1 MRRNCLFWQGFRAN
15 LFAAC
20 PAALVGGETYT
31 GLRSMISGVIY
42 RRVSLLLLLC
52 AVPFLAGSQ
61 CAVFFSS
68 GGGSDDRDKDD
79 EVIVVAS
86 GTFGETPVAG
96 IDYVSGSVSGVT
108 GSDGGFEYEPG
119 QPVEFSIGDIALGRA
134 VAGKALITTAELV
147 ADGTVDSP
155 AATNI
160 ERLLQSL
167 DAAPG
172 DAAITV
178 AASARAKAV
187 KSDAAVAT
195 AIEYLDFS
203 DNDAFANAASQLVT
217 VLTADYGFTGVL
229 VDAETARRG
238 MESAN

>member
-1 MRRNCLFWQGFRAN
+1 M
-15 LFAAC
+15 
-20 PAALVGGETYT
+20 
-31 GLRSMISGVIY
+31 MSGVFY

-61 CAVFFSS
+61 CAIFFSS
-68 GGGSDDRDKDD
+68 GGGSDDRKEDD

-86 GTFGETPVAG
+86 GIFGETPVAG

-108 GSDGGFEYEPG
+108 GSDGAFEYEAG

-134 VAGKALITTAELV
+134 VAGKALITPSELV
-147 ADGTVDSP
+147 AEGSVDS
-155 AATNI
+155 AAAVNI

-167 DAAPG
+167 DATPG

-203 DNDAFANAASQLVT
+203 DDDAFANVASQLVT

-229 VDAETARRG
+229 VDAGTARRS
-238 MESAN
+238 MEGSN

>member
-15 LFAAC
+15 LFAPC
-20 PAALVGGETYT
+20 PAALVGDETYT
-31 GLRSMISGVIY
+31 GLQSMMSGVFY

-61 CAVFFSS
+61 CAIFFSS
-68 GGGSDDRDKDD
+68 GGGSDDRDRDD

-86 GTFGETPVAG
+86 GIFGETPVAG

-108 GSDGGFEYEPG
+108 GSDGAFEYEPG
-119 QPVEFSIGDIALGRA
+119 KAVEFAIGDIALGRA
-134 VAGKALITTAELV
+134 VAGKALITPAELV
-147 ADGTVDSP
+147 ADGTVDGP
-155 AATNI
+155 AAINI

-178 AASARAKAV
+178 AASARAKAD

-203 DNDAFANAASQLVT
+203 DDDAFANAASQLVT

-229 VDAETARRG
+229 VDAETARRS
-238 MESAN
+238 MESSN